1 MSTKQYDNQEKAY
14 NAIGS
19 AAALK
24 TPFDRI
30 TVEQT
35 PTFLQDPVRVADFA
49 TGLFCAFGAS
59 VAEVGMSRG
68 MPGQDIAVDRR
79 HATLL
84 LNDPVYHYMNGVL
97 ILGGEIEVPVN
108 SFYETSDGKWMCFNG
123 AYSHLRN
130 GILNYFDAANNMD
143 ALDAGVRKH
152 TAAQIEEDFEK
163 LGLCCAPMHTHAEW
177 LEHPQGKALAAMP
190 IISIKRDG
198 DTKARIL
205 PEAKFRPLEG
215 VRVIDITHVL
225 AGPWLTRVLAEQ
237 GADVISIRNP
247 TYDFLY
253 SAIYGESYGKKQV
266 WSNFKSEK
274 GKTHLAE
281 LIKTADV
288 LVWGYHY
295 PALERLGFSMKVLK
309 DLNPNLV
316 FVHESAWSTT
326 GPWANRKG
334 WEQLAQTACGAVVLA
349 SEGRGQNHLIGA
361 LPCDFGTGYLGAI
374 GAMSALRQR
383 QELGGFWDVEVALA
397 KTMMLVL
404 SLPPEKENAVPV
416 SNDDMLKYLIDQK
429 SDLNGAI
436 FTRLAPG
443 ARLSKTPSFAATG
456 PAVLGA
462 HDSWT
467 TTWDKPTSEQVSV
480 PHYPSRYAKE
490 GRLIGVFTGYG
501 HEDIML
507 RKSEASITGK

>member
-1 MSTKQYDNQEKAY
+1 MNENQQKIY
-14 NAIGS
+14 NAI
-19 AAALK
+19 AAAAVLK
-24 TPFDRI
+24 TPFDQI

-49 TGLFCAFGAS
+49 AGLFSAFGAS

-68 MPGQDIAVDRR
+68 MPAQDVAVDRR

-84 LNDPVYHYMNGVL
+84 LNDPLYHFMNGIMV
-97 ILGGEIEVPVN
+97 LGGEIEVPVN

-143 ALDAGVRKH
+143 AIAAKVIKY
-152 TAAQIEEDFEK
+152 TAAKIEVDFEK
-163 LGLCCAPMHTHAEW
+163 LGLCVAPRHTYAEW
-177 LEHPQGKALAAMP
+177 LEHPQGKAVAARP
-190 IISIKRDG
+190 AVAIERHG
-198 DTKARIL
+198 NAKARIL
-205 PEAKFRPLEG
+205 PQVNYRPLEG

-225 AGPWLTRVLAEQ
+225 AGPWLTRALAEQ
-237 GADVISIRNP
+237 GADVISIRMP
-247 TYDFLY
+247 VFDSLY
-253 SAIYGESYGKKQV
+253 PAVLAQAYGKKHV
-266 WSNFKSEK
+266 FANFKSVK
-274 GKTHLAE
+274 GKAHLTE
-281 LIKTADV
+281 LIKSADV

-295 PALERLGFSMKVLK
+295 PALERLGFSMKVLQE
-309 DLNPNLV
+309 LNPNLV
-316 FVHESAWSTT
+316 FVHESAWGTT

-383 QELGGFWDVEVALA
+383 QEQGGFWDIEVTLA
-397 KTMMLVL
+397 GTIMQVL
-404 SLPPEKENAVPV
+404 ALPPKEENAVPV
-416 SNDDMLKYLIDQK
+416 SNDDMLKYTIDQK
-429 SDLNGAI
+429 SDLNGAT

-456 PAVLGA
+456 PKILGA
-462 HDSWT
+462 DDPRK
-467 TTWDKPTSEQVSV
+467 TTWDQPPFKQMAA
-480 PHYPSRYAKE
+480 PHYPSVYAKE
-490 GRLIGVFTGYG
+490 GLVGVYVGYG

-507 RKSEASITGK
+507 RKSEVNSKAA

>member
-1 MSTKQYDNQEKAY
+1 MSVSQYENQQKIYSVIAD
-14 NAIGS
+14 
-19 AAALK
+19 AAAVK
-24 TPFDRI
+24 MPFDRI

-35 PTFLQDPVRVADFA
+35 PTYLQDPVRVADFA
-49 TGLFCAFGAS
+49 AGLFSAFGAS

-68 MPGQDIAVDRR
+68 LPGQDVTVDRR

-84 LNDPVYHYMNGVL
+84 FNDPVYHYLNGVM

-123 AYSHLRN
+123 AYSHLRD

-143 ALDAGVRKH
+143 AL
-152 TAAQIEEDFEK
+152 AAAVSKLSAAKIEQDFEK

-177 LEHPQGKALAAMP
+177 LEHPQGKAVAARP
-190 IISIKRDG
+190 VISIKRDG
-198 DTKARIL
+198 GARNRIL
-205 PEAKFRPLEG
+205 PEAKWRPLEG

-247 TYDFLY
+247 MFDFLY
-253 SAIYGESYGKKQV
+253 SVIYGESYGKKQV
-266 WSNFKSEK
+266 LSNLKSEK
-274 GKTHLAE
+274 GKNHLAE
-281 LIKTADV
+281 LIKSADV

-295 PALERLGFSMKVLK
+295 PALERLGFSLETLK
-309 DLNPNLV
+309 ALNPNLV
-316 FVHESAWSTT
+316 LVHESAWGAT

-334 WEQLAQTACGAVVLA
+334 WEQLAQTTCGAVVLA

-383 QELGGFWDVEVALA
+383 QEQGGFWTVEVTLSG
-397 KTMMLVL
+397 TMMQVL
-404 SLPPEKENAVPV
+404 SLPPAKEDAVPV
-416 SNDDMLKYLIDQK
+416 SNDDTLKYMIDQK
-429 SDLNGAI
+429 SDLNGAT

-443 ARLSKTPSFAATG
+443 ARLSGTPSFAATG
-456 PAVLGA
+456 PAIIGA
-462 HDSWT
+462 HDSRT
-467 TTWDKPTSEQVSV
+467 TTWDQPPFKQVPV
-480 PHYPSRYAKE
+480 PHQPSVYARK
-490 GRLIGVFTGYG
+490 GLIGVLPGYG

-507 RKSEASITGK
+507 RKKETNSKAA